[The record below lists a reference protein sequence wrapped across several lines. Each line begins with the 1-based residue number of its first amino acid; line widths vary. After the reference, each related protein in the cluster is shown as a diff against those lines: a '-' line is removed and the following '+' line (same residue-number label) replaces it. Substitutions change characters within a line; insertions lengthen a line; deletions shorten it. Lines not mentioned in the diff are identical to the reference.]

1 MHLIKIA
8 KNDIVSLFL
17 VGILTFLK
25 VLYLS
30 TNFRPEHDSFAFLSV
45 LGYYSNSL
53 INWGTPPTW
62 IPNLWLG
69 QSFELYDVVSIG
81 GYETLTLLITKVFSI
96 SNLNTV
102 FIIYIL
108 VSHLISGFFLFKI
121 SKELRF
127 SQTATFAVISLFIIF
142 LEPMTQVEFHYRMSV
157 NSIPVLYFL
166 LLTIRNVNINHILGL
181 ALSNLIFIFYGRIFY
196 ISIYV
201 FYVEIFIL
209 LLFLFPYRANKNAFK
224 KLARDIISLKHYQ
237 LASVFLIIV
246 LSSLFIYQLFS
257 IKNNYDFVSP
267 GRTLGESKLEFDV
280 FFQYGGYLYWPKFMT
295 LLGFPFTNPDFNLL
309 FPLPFVIFLILS
321 FADNFH
327 IIVKS
332 KIYLLQICTFVFFL
346 MMVYP
351 VELFMRIIYFL
362 PFFNTVRHL
371 SYFSFLFTIVLLIY
385 LGMALSKKNNFH
397 LIMISFIAYAII
409 RFLQNSTFLNL
420 ILVDI
425 NSPSTSDYYITNS
438 WIFLL
443 LLFVIVGLLLI
454 IRFNSFK
461 MPRFFQKEFIKYLFV
476 LVGLLDLYSYA
487 ISNGR
492 ESLKSDFG
500 YFPSIVSQPVNSYRS
515 KDFIFDLDLS
525 DFSSPNS
532 ARYGSELLISGV
544 DYCFPQLRQDAYGE
558 GLVEYLMKNSLILH
572 EGNSPLLSS
581 VSAFIFNP
589 KSSSSTEKELIACGE
604 NKIQLRNAS
613 GLQVG
618 NIESLVIVPN
628 KISFKIDVPREINEI
643 DVIFYNL
650 NQGNWQASINDT
662 NVQIKAHN
670 ELFMKLE
677 NIKQGDL
684 IVFEV
689 KSFYIFIAMLKFFL
703 VIFSLFFVL
712 LFTRS
717 GVRK

>member
-1 MHLIKIA
+1 MNLIKIA
-8 KNDIVSLFL
+8 KNDIVSLL
-17 VGILTFLK
+17 VLGILTFLK
-25 VLYLS
+25 VVHLS

-127 SQTATFAVISLFIIF
+127 SLTATFAVISLFIIF

-166 LLTIRNVNINHILGL
+166 LLTIRNVKINHILGL

-196 ISIYV
+196 ISIYF
-201 FYVEIFIL
+201 FYIEIFIL
-209 LLFLFPYRANKNAFK
+209 LLFLFPHRQNKYVFK
-224 KLARDIISLKHYQ
+224 KLAREITNLKHYQ
-237 LASVFLIIV
+237 FASLFLVIT
-246 LSSLFIYQLFS
+246 LSSLYIYQILS

-280 FFQYGGYLYWPKFMT
+280 FFNYGGYLYWPKFMS
-295 LLGFPFTNPDFNLL
+295 LLGFPFTNSDFNLL
-309 FPLPFVIFLILS
+309 FPLPFVIYLILS

-397 LIMISFIAYAII
+397 LFMISFIAYAII

-438 WIFLL
+438 WILLL

-454 IRFNSFK
+454 IRFNSSK
-461 MPRFFQKEFIKYLFV
+461 MPRFFQKEFIKYFFV

-492 ESLKSDFG
+492 DSLKSDFG
-500 YFPSIVSQPVNSYRS
+500 YFPVNVTQPGNSYRS
-515 KDFIFDLDLS
+515 KDFKFDVDLS
-525 DFSSPNS
+525 RPNS
-532 ARYGSELLISGV
+532 ARYGSELLISGL
-544 DYCFPQLRQDAYGE
+544 DYCFPQLRQDAYGK

-572 EGNSPLLSS
+572 GGNTPLFST
-581 VSAFIFNP
+581 VPAFILNP
-589 KSSSSTEKELIACGE
+589 KSSLSTEKELIACGE
-604 NKIQLRNAS
+604 NKIQVRNAG

-618 NIESLVIVPN
+618 NIESLAIVPN
-628 KISFKIDVPREINEI
+628 KISFKIDVASKMNEI

-650 NQGNWQASINDT
+650 NQGNWQASINHT

-684 IVFEV
+684 IILEV
-689 KSFYIFIAMLKFFL
+689 KSFYIFIAILKFFL